1 MKRRTFLLGLTAAG
15 VGAAAI
21 LKPQDAGAPYSS
33 YFRQLNE
40 TLKKDGPYRPMLLI
54 DLDKLD
60 RNIRALRR
68 LVPTG
73 MAYRIVAKSLPSPG
87 LLSYLMARTETRRL
101 MVFNHTFLKQTAID
115 FPDSDVLMGKPMPA
129 KAAAAFYREF
139 EPIYR
144 AGAGLAG
151 AGVFDPQRQ
160 LQWLVDTDERLMQ
173 YQQLASQLGVRMR
186 INIELDV
193 GLHRGGLQ
201 SPEQL
206 QPLMDRILAQPQSLE
221 FSGFMG
227 YDPHVVKLPR
237 FIKSAPEA
245 YAQSQAIYRSFL
257 DWIRAHYPQ
266 VDVASLCLN
275 GAGSPSMVLHRQGSV
290 INDLSAG
297 SCLVK
302 PTDFDIPT
310 LEMFEPAAYIAT
322 PVLKGSAGIAL
333 PGLES
338 IKDLAPK
345 WNANWQQTYFM
356 YGGKWLARL
365 ESPAGLRGNGLFG
378 TSSNQEIVNGS
389 RRTQLDVDDHIF
401 LRPTQS
407 EAVLL
412 QFGDILA
419 FRGATIEA
427 AWPVLDS

>member
-1 MKRRTFLLGLTAAG
+1 MRRRTFVLGLTAAG
-15 VGAAAI
+15 LGAAVL
-21 LKPQDAGAPYSS
+21 LKPEDAGAPYSS
-33 YFRQLNE
+33 YFRQLND
-40 TLKKDGPYRPMLLI
+40 TLKKEGPYRPMLLI

-60 RNIRALRR
+60 RNIEALRR
-68 LVPTG
+68 IVPTS
-73 MAYRIVAKSLPSPG
+73 MAYRIVAKSLPSSG
-87 LLSYLMARTETRRL
+87 LLSYIMDRAQTRRL
-101 MVFNHTFLKQTAID
+101 MVFNHTFLKQTATD
-115 FPDSDVLMGKPMPA
+115 FPDCDVLMGKPMPV

-139 EPIYR
+139 EPIQR
-144 AGAGLAG
+144 AGAGA
-151 AGVFDPQRQ
+151 FDPQRQ
-160 LQWLVDTDERLMQ
+160 LQWLIDTDERLAQ
-173 YQQLASQLGVRMR
+173 YQQLASELGVRMR
-186 INIELDV
+186 INVELDV

-206 QPLMDRILAQPQSLE
+206 KPLLDRMLAHPQHLE
-221 FSGFMG
+221 FAGFMG

-237 FIKSAPEA
+237 FIKSPEAA
-245 YAQSQAIYRSFL
+245 YAQSQAIYQTFL
-257 DWIRAHYPQ
+257 DWLRAHYPK
-266 VDVASLCLN
+266 VDIASLCLN

-310 LEMFEPAAYIAT
+310 LELFEPAAYIAT
-322 PVLKGSAGIAL
+322 PVLKESAGVAL

-338 IKDLAPK
+338 LKDLASK

-389 RRTQLDVDDHIF
+389 RLTQLKVDDHIF

-419 FRGATIEA
+419 VRGAKIEA
-427 AWPVLDS
+427 VWPVLDQ